1 MNVDLDGI
9 DNIIFDFGGVIVDV
23 EYEKTMKAFA
33 KLGLKETNLMH
44 ANFYHDTFLADFE
57 MGLISNEEFVFEVK
71 KLLYA
76 NVSDEQVLYAWN
88 SMIGELPLVR
98 LDILNKLKLKY
109 RTFLLSNTNNI
120 HIPHF
125 KNKVFTEHGIELD
138 TCFEKAY
145 YSSCMNL
152 RKPNA
157 DIFQFVVK
165 ENALDVSKTLF
176 VDDLLDNV
184 ITAQNVGLKTLHMP
198 KSHNISDYFS
208 L

>member
-1 MNVDLDGI
+1 MKVDLDGI

-33 KLGLKETNLMH
+33 ELGLKETSLMH

-57 MGLISNEEFVFEVK
+57 MGLISNEEFLSEVK
-71 KLLYA
+71 KLLYS
-76 NVSDEQVLYAWN
+76 NVTDEQVLNAWN
-88 SMIGELPLVR
+88 SMIGKLPLVR

-125 KNKVFTEHGIELD
+125 KNKVLTEHGIELD

-145 YSSCMNL
+145 YSSCMNR

-165 ENALDVSKTLF
+165 ENALDVSRTLF
-176 VDDLLDNV
+176 VDDLLDNI
-184 ITAQNVGLKTLHMP
+184 ITAQKVGLKTFHMP
-198 KSHNISDYFS
+198 KNQSITDFFN